1 MAEVNV
7 FIDGETLA
15 QATAV
20 YTDSSLTT
28 LAADAYYSDLSITRE
43 QLNGK
48 LGAAVTC
55 PTCSGAPAAGSTS
68 TVTQNV
74 VDNIVGTLG
83 VDYTLSGSG
92 YDGGDPPGAVAD
104 TEENDYP
111 YDFVIEATPAS
122 GKEFSEDAPFNA
134 TNPSGTVPSGG
145 ETVTNTL
152 TGTIVPIPEDK
163 MKYYFV
169 EACAQGAQASKSNLL
184 GGDKGFLFKAK
195 TSPPV
200 SGQRFVTT
208 NTTPA
213 EYYVYTGLRDG
224 KDLTIA
230 EFESTTSQN
239 IPRFV
244 FNTLPEN
251 IGKVLQEI
259 PGELDCPTDNSS
271 TNFTNQYI
279 YRLRSCTDNRND
291 YYYTSLVSETT
302 NRRVMDDAGEIFII
316 DERLTTGDLA
326 TLTEKTGVL
335 LVDINGF
342 TSTSVDFEGPIE
354 GCPTQNVLL
363 KYCGSTTGTSLLNLS
378 LAVAVQAPNDP
389 IFTSGLIGEVYLDSE
404 GVCWTVQLLT
414 DEGVQLGKGVAP
426 RNLTQHVSGGCQ
438 SCTNPSIVYSDL
450 Q

>member
-55 PTCSGAPAAGSTS
+55 PTCSGSPAAGSTS

-122 GKEFSEDAPFNA
+122 GKEFSDDAPFNA

-152 TGTIVPIPEDK
+152 SGTIVPIPEDK

-184 GGDKGFLFKAK
+184 GPDKGFLFKAK

-224 KDLTIA
+224 KDKTIA
-230 EFESTTSQN
+230 EFAQIDSLGVK
-239 IPRFV
+239 FV

-316 DERLTTGDLA
+316 EERLKTGDLA

-363 KYCGSTTGTSLLNLS
+363 KYCGSSPGGSLLNLS

-389 IFTSGLIGEVYLDSE
+389 LFTSGLIGEVYLDSE

-414 DEGVQLGKGVAP
+414 DEGVQLGKGIPP
-426 RNLTQHVSGGCQ
+426 RNLTEHISGGCQ
-438 SCTNPSIVYSDL
+438 SCTNPKLIYSDL

>member
-92 YDGGDPPGAVAD
+92 YDGGDPPGPVAD

-152 TGTIVPIPEDK
+152 SGTIVPIPEDK

-184 GGDKGFLFKAK
+184 GGDKGYLFKSK
-195 TSPPV
+195 VSPPV

-208 NTTPA
+208 NTTPPQ
-213 EYYVYTGLRDG
+213 YYVYTGLRDG

-230 EFESTTSQN
+230 EFKQTTGQ
-239 IPRFV
+239 FV
-244 FNTLPEN
+244 FNTLPDTLAIE
-251 IGKVLQEI
+251 LQEI

-316 DERLTTGDLA
+316 EERLTTGDLA

-335 LVDINGF
+335 LIDNQGF
-342 TSTSVDFEGPIE
+342 TSTSVDFEGPVE

-363 KYCGSTTGTSLLNLS
+363 KYCGATPGQSILNVT

-389 IFTSGLIGEVYLDSE
+389 IFTSGLIGEVYLDSF
-404 GVCWTVQLLT
+404 GLCWAVQLIT
-414 DEGVQLGKGVAP
+414 ESTIGQGVPARDLK
-426 RNLTQHVSGGCQ
+426 QHVGSNCNT
-438 SCTNPSIVYSDL
+438 CTSPPLVASEL

>member
-1 MAEVNV
+1 MAEVNIY
-7 FIDGETLA
+7 IDGQTLA
-15 QATAV
+15 DATAV
-20 YTDSSLTT
+20 YTDANLNV
-28 LAADAYYSDLSITRE
+28 LAPDAYYSDQTITRQ
-43 QLNGK
+43 QLGGK

-55 PTCSGAPAAGSTS
+55 PTCSGAPSAGPTS

-92 YDGGDPPGAVAD
+92 YDGGDPPGPVAD

-111 YDFVIEATPAS
+111 YDFTIVATPAS
-122 GKEFSEDAPFNA
+122 GKEFSEDAPFTA
-134 TNPSGTVPSGG
+134 TNPEGTVPSGG

-152 TGTIVPIPEDK
+152 TGTIVPIPEEK

-169 EACAQGAQASKSNLL
+169 EACAQGAQGSKSNLL
-184 GGDKGFLFKAK
+184 GDDKGFLFMAK
-195 TSPPV
+195 TSAPI
-200 SGQRFVTT
+200 SGQRYVTT

-213 EYYVYTGLRDG
+213 QYYVYTGLRDG

-230 EFESTTSQN
+230 EFLATTTN
-239 IPRFV
+239 TPRFV
-244 FNTLPEN
+244 FNSLPDTLGLFLIE
-251 IGKVLQEI
+251 V

-271 TNFTNQYI
+271 ANYTNQYI
-279 YRLRSCTDNRND
+279 YRLRSCADNRSD
-291 YYYTSLVSETT
+291 YYFTSLISLDINT
-302 NRRVMDDAGEIFII
+302 RVMDDAGEIFTTQ
-316 DERLTTGDLA
+316 ENLKTGDLA
-326 TLTEKTGVL
+326 TLIEKTGVL
-335 LVDINGF
+335 PVDINGF
-342 TSTSVDFEGPIE
+342 TSASVSFESTVE

-363 KYCGSTTGTSLLNLS
+363 KYCGATTGGSLLNLS

-389 IFTSGLIGEVYLDSE
+389 LFTSGLIGEVYLDSE

-426 RNLTQHVSGGCQ
+426 RNLTEHVSGGCQ
-438 SCTNPSIVYSDL
+438 SCTNPTIIYSDL